1 MIKIKQIINN
11 IVYSL
16 SKKLIFITIKYE
28 LFFLC
33 YLILFANI
41 RRIKK
46 IKKPQEKKTNYKAL
60 VLSKS
65 GGLDDLINSQEIY
78 NKKILYYIIPRGL
91 IRKIYNFYLDEK
103 LYDYRYLTKDK
114 RINKQKILYR
124 DFLFKLLKVFQKF
137 FNLDAIITFNLFYKA
152 DREIQ
157 FVTSKL
163 GIKFIVLQKEC
174 VHSPVEEKIIE
185 HIYKHHSGKYY
196 GTKVGVYSKA
206 EKQRMVKSKIIDK
219 KDIEITGCSRLDLCF
234 KYKNIVPIKNQF
246 LYYMIENDRGTPYWL
261 NKVYN
266 KNYLNKFYY
275 NKKNKEVSWSFLND
289 AVIKNLISFAKNNPK
304 VNIIFKGKT
313 GVHSRSQLPKI
324 LPNNCKYIDGGSGHK
339 LLIKSSLI
347 ICFNSTVIMEAIAAQ
362 RNIVIPFYK
371 IKNKFQKQFLLKF
384 NLKKYL
390 AKNENI
396 FFKKLN
402 EHRSKK
408 YKSSRMPNDE
418 KFVLNYYLGNIDG
431 TAGKRLNN
439 FLESNICRTK

>member
-46 IKKPQEKKTNYKAL
+46 IKKPLEKKTNYKAL

-78 NKKILYYIIPRGL
+78 NKKILYYVIPRGL

-185 HIYKHHSGKYY
+185 HIYK
-196 GTKVGVYSKA
+196 
-206 EKQRMVKSKIIDK
+206 
-219 KDIEITGCSRLDLCF
+219 LF
-234 KYKNIVPIKNQF
+234 
-246 LYYMIENDRGTPYWL
+246 
-261 NKVYN
+261 
-266 KNYLNKFYY
+266 
-275 NKKNKEVSWSFLND
+275 
-289 AVIKNLISFAKNNPK
+289 
-304 VNIIFKGKT
+304 
-313 GVHSRSQLPKI
+313 
-324 LPNNCKYIDGGSGHK
+324 
-339 LLIKSSLI
+339 SL
-347 ICFNSTVIMEAIAAQ
+347 
-362 RNIVIPFYK
+362 
-371 IKNKFQKQFLLKF
+371 
-384 NLKKYL
+384 
-390 AKNENI
+390 
-396 FFKKLN
+396 
-402 EHRSKK
+402 
-408 YKSSRMPNDE
+408 
-418 KFVLNYYLGNIDG
+418 
-431 TAGKRLNN
+431 
-439 FLESNICRTK
+439 